1 MREVTEFSNSSHGGP
16 RSRWRL
22 VKRGL
27 MLAAIAAMVILTW
40 SIWDSAA
47 LASWKRAAAPLPF
60 FAAMAVLPM
69 LGLPI
74 TPFFVL
80 AGATFGTRLGLLG
93 SALALGLNL
102 AVSYWLAHTAIRP
115 WLEAL
120 LRRLGYELP
129 DYEKNKKGSV
139 RFTLSVKLAPGIPAF
154 VKNYGLGASGVPF
167 TLYFG
172 VSMLTTGLYA
182 AVLILLGESL
192 FEHDLNRV
200 VVAGAVIVVAALGL
214 WRWRRSARPRIPA

>member
-1 MREVTEFSNSSHGGP
+1 
-16 RSRWRL
+16 
-22 VKRGL
+22 
-27 MLAAIAAMVILTW
+27 MLAAIAALVILAW
-40 SIWDSAA
+40 SIWDSAT
-47 LASWKRAAAPLPF
+47 LASWQHDAAPLPF

-80 AGATFGTRLGLLG
+80 AGATFGTRLGLVG
-93 SALALGLNL
+93 SGLALGLNL

-115 WLEAL
+115 WLESL

-129 DYEKNKKGSV
+129 DYEKNKKGAV
-139 RFTLSVKLAPGIPAF
+139 RFTFSVKLAPGIPAF

-167 TLYFG
+167 PLYFG
-172 VSMLTTGLYA
+172 ASMLTTGLYA

-192 FEHDLNRV
+192 FEHDLNRT

-214 WRWRRSARPRIPA
+214 WWWRRSARSRVPA